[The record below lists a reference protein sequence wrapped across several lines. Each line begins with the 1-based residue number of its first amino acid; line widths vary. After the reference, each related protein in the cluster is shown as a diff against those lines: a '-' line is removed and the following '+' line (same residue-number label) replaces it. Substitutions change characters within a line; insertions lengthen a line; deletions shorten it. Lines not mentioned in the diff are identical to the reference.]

1 MVDSRFSKL
10 RFMGACPW
18 PGRQYYSPTGG
29 GHSAFDLLSTP
40 AVAFHT
46 SPSGSAAGPFVLA
59 HPSTVVLP
67 DIDAAFNASFPLR
80 GGNALQAATNA
91 SAAFE
96 RFVRDTG
103 QTSVPALSLVSVDC
117 GFFSQSVFDAIRLGN
132 ILTMDG
138 VPSENRIANSLSV
151 YSFLRFRQG
160 VEVPARLP
168 EGGWSHIDDAQRFL
182 ASIQWFI
189 TYLFGAA
196 VGQAAFMFR
205 ALTFLRDKLSN
216 PTLHHAWQ
224 SMDKRSF
231 SMVIVQSVQDL
242 WIALLHWEE
251 AAAQMPLYYQQDSSV
266 VTVGGAAPFPS
277 SSPTA
282 SIDVALAQ
290 WCATLELRFPP
301 GQMAQANSFTDVIPR
316 DWEHIF
322 LRHGTPEAGLSR
334 YGPLDGG
341 QQPPRRNLPGGGNG
355 DDQQSRAYRM
365 SIFEK
370 VATHPDC
377 SRTRGRDFS
386 AAVRPFPSF
395 LTASGES
402 IELCFGYAC
411 MGMRCARGTCQ
422 KPHLSVRSTWD
433 APRSAW
439 ENTRQWLSRP
449 AVADR
454 VRLTPEA
461 QRIPGLRL

>member
-1 MVDSRFSKL
+1 M
-10 RFMGACPW
+10 
-18 PGRQYYSPTGG
+18 
-29 GHSAFDLLSTP
+29 
-40 AVAFHT
+40 
-46 SPSGSAAGPFVLA
+46 
-59 HPSTVVLP
+59 VLP
-67 DIDAAFNASFPLR
+67 DIDVGFSNSFPLR
-80 GGNALQAATNA
+80 GATALQAATNA
-91 SAAFE
+91 SNAFE

-117 GFFSQSVFDAIRLGN
+117 GFFSQGVFDAIRLGN

-138 VPSENRIANSLSV
+138 VPSETRIASSLSV
-151 YSFLRFRQG
+151 YSFLRFRKG
-160 VEVPARLP
+160 VEIPARLP
-168 EGGWSHIDDAQRFL
+168 AGGWCDIDDAQRFL

-189 TYLFGAA
+189 TYLFGST

-205 ALTFLRDKLSN
+205 ALTFLRNKLSN

-242 WIALLHWEE
+242 WISLLHWEE
-251 AAAQMPLYYQQDSSV
+251 AAAQMPLYYQQDLSV

-282 SIDVALAQ
+282 SIDVALAR
-290 WCATLELRFPP
+290 WCQALERRFPL
-301 GQMAQANSFTDVIPR
+301 GHMAQANSFPDVIPR

-322 LRHGTPEAGLSR
+322 LQAGIPEAGMSR
-334 YGPLDGG
+334 YGPLDSG
-341 QQPPRRNLPGGGNG
+341 PNSPRREQQGGDGG
-355 DDQQSRAYRM
+355 DPNSRAYRL
-365 SIFEK
+365 SLFEK
-370 VATHPDC
+370 VPSHQDAP
-377 SRTRGRDFS
+377 RARGREFG

-395 LTASGES
+395 PDGSGEFF
-402 IELCFGYAC
+402 ELCFGYAC
-411 MGMRCARGTCQ
+411 MGMRCAGRNCR
-422 KPHLSVRSTWD
+422 KPHLSVRSAWD

-439 ENTRQWLSRP
+439 ESTRKWLARP
-449 AVADR
+449 AVAER